1 MLTRFKVSG
10 FKNLLDLDARFGP
23 FTCIL
28 GPNGIGKSN
37 LFDAIHFLSL
47 LADRPLMDAA
57 AAVRDSGRK
66 ARDILGLFYRSG
78 DYVAPQM
85 DFAMELLVPENAE
98 DDFGQTAKATITMLR
113 YALSIGHR
121 NGNSGPSVD
130 QLVLLKE
137 ELTHIPLGE
146 ANASLL
152 FPHSREWRD
161 SVVKGARRVPFFIS
175 TNPSA
180 RTIRVH
186 QDGGSRGKPL
196 SYQSD
201 NLKRTVLAASNAA
214 ESPTILVLRREM
226 QSWLQLQLEP
236 SSLRRADEFTDSPS
250 LTASGKHVPATLD
263 RLTRTETGAP
273 GTFCSS
279 LASRLSELVGGV
291 GNIYAERDPAREMI
305 SAYVTFGD
313 GTSHPASSLS
323 DGTLRFLA
331 LAILE
336 QDPEFRGLLCLE
348 EPENGIHPERI
359 PAMIRLLTDLAMD
372 TQFPVGPDNPLRQ
385 VIVNTHS
392 PTCAAEAPE
401 DSLLSAEPAN
411 AQRNGILLPTMG
423 LSALA
428 STWRTANG
436 ARAIKKGRLIQYLN
450 PVPRISQR
458 HGRVADRE
466 EAQMEMEFVKEP

>member
-1 MLTRFKVSG
+1 MLTRFTVSG
-10 FKNLLDLDARFGP
+10 FKNLLDLDVRFGP

-85 DFAMELLVPENAE
+85 DFAMELLVPRTAV

-113 YALSIGHR
+113 YKLSIGHR
-121 NGNSGPSVD
+121 DGNGGASAD

-146 ANASLL
+146 ATATLL
-152 FPHSREWRD
+152 FPHSKEWRD
-161 SVVKGARRVPFFIS
+161 SVVQGARRAPSFIS
-175 TNPSA
+175 TDPAA
-180 RTIRVH
+180 RTVKVH

-201 NLKRTVLAASNAA
+201 SLKRTVLAASNAA

-236 SSLRRADEFTDSPS
+236 SSLRRADEFTDSPY
-250 LTASGKHVPATLD
+250 LTASGDHLSATLD
-263 RLTRTETGAP
+263 RLTRTDPDRPGAL
-273 GTFCSS
+273 CAS
-279 LASRLSELVGGV
+279 LANRLAELVGGV
-291 GNIYAERDPAREMI
+291 RDIYAERDNARELI
-305 SAYVTFGD
+305 STYMTFAD
-313 GTSHPASSLS
+313 GTPHPASSLS

-348 EPENGIHPERI
+348 EPENGIHPEHI

-372 TQFPVGPDNPLRQ
+372 AELPAGPDNPLRQ

-392 PTCAAEAPE
+392 PTCAAQVPH
-401 DSLLSAEPAN
+401 DSLLSAEPAH
-411 AQRNGILLPTMG
+411 AERNGMLLPTFR
-423 LSALA
+423 LSALVA
-428 STWRTANG
+428 TWRTENG
-436 ARAIKKGRLIQYLN
+436 VRPIKKGTLLQYLR
-450 PVPRISQR
+450 PVPRAGQGHR
-458 HGRVADRE
+458 RVADRD
-466 EAQMEMEFVKEP
+466 EAQLEMDFAK

>member
-23 FTCIL
+23 FTCII

-85 DFAMELLVPENAE
+85 DFEMELLVPQTAE

-113 YALSIGHR
+113 YSLSIGHR
-121 NGNSGPSVD
+121 DGNGGALVD

-137 ELTHIPLGE
+137 ELTHIPLGQ
-146 ANASLL
+146 AGASLL
-152 FPHSREWRD
+152 FPHSTEWRD
-161 SVVKGARRVPFFIS
+161 SVVKGVRRAPHFIS
-175 TNPSA
+175 TNPA
-180 RTIRVH
+180 TRTVKVH
-186 QDGGSRGKPL
+186 QDGGSRGRPL

-201 NLKRTVLAASNAA
+201 SLKRTVLAASNAA

-236 SSLRRADEFTDSPS
+236 SSLRRADEFTDSPY
-250 LTASGKHVPATLD
+250 LTAQGDHLAATLD
-263 RLTRTETGAP
+263 RLARMEPDRPGAL
-273 GTFCSS
+273 CSA
-279 LASRLSELVGGV
+279 LANRLAELVGGV
-291 GNIYAERDPAREMI
+291 RDVYAERDSARELI
-305 SAYVTFGD
+305 STYMTFAD
-313 GTSHPASSLS
+313 GTPHPASSLS

-348 EPENGIHPERI
+348 EPENGIHPEQM

-372 TQFPVGPDNPLRQ
+372 AEHPAGPDNPLRQ

-392 PTCAAEAPE
+392 STCAAEVPE
-401 DSLLSAEPAN
+401 DSLLSAEPTHVE
-411 AQRNGILLPTMG
+411 RTGILLPTLR
-423 LSALA
+423 LSAVDG
-428 STWRTANG
+428 TWRTKSG
-436 ARAIKKGRLIQYLN
+436 VRPIKRGTLLQYLN
-450 PVPRISQR
+450 PVPRATQGC
-458 HGRVADRE
+458 GRVADSD
-466 EAQMEMEFVKEP
+466 EAQMEMDFVK